1 MIAKQARHHAQNA
14 YVAFCCKPANPN
26 HVRWFAL
33 FSFSQLNDPNYWF
46 EPSRNGAESWA
57 GWVLGGLFIALPVYL
72 IGFVIALL
80 FSIGGW
86 FLTGFALA
94 HEWFSI
100 KYDDLLP
107 NRIQWAD
114 EYRWNILKVILF
126 RGNMHSPYDQ
136 LPGSS
141 AQEKLSLLSGL
152 CSGFFMILLGL
163 PGFLVGMIWGFLL
176 TTIQGLFYGFRLGW
190 VACFSHIGHPECV
203 NDQHHGWSGPF
214 LGKLG
219 FLPMLIVGLAMAMVA
234 ANLVSI
240 AFEWKHSRNLL
251 IDAKSPRLNDALKI
265 PQRFQW
271 MTKQAQNKWGYV
283 RWVYAFPGVLVG
295 GILGFIWSSVVI
307 GSAMVKDAMAYAFC
321 SVRLDSN
328 EQFHKINLRPFDPLS
343 NAMRP
348 YQERY
353 GDWVQA
359 WYVGLGLPVVAVTFV
374 AATLYNLVEA
384 AFLGAGAMHAILYSV
399 RRAEAGAPSWRTYTA
414 LDHRRNLDE
423 GRDESG
429 PRRAN
434 IFFGFK
440 AVVGCLPFALFA
452 LGRLFVYLI
461 GSTITGVAEISLA
474 ALRAGL
480 GVSRD
485 RFKLTWRFF
494 SMNLPRI
501 YQNDE
506 RYDYNAL
513 SHLRFWLRMPGMV
526 LGGIVG
532 LMVFTVPMALRLTKS
547 LVWYMLAGVWAFFA
561 TFVLN
566 ASVSSLGDQAQ
577 SQCFDWTGHYDSKA
591 DHRQTQNEWWFQKL
605 RQFRLHLFGRKS
617 MAEQAADAIASKQE
631 FNVPGQHR
639 HRALLEELHRPNP
652 IRRWMTP
659 DYQWDVQLRD
669 VNAVLTVRHPT
680 GTPDCQW
687 DVQLRDVSAV
697 LTVRHPTGQ
706 RSWLLDKLFRGDG
719 MFPPPPSTPYGRIK

>member
-14 YVAFCCKPANPN
+14 YVAFCCKPATD

-33 FSFSQLNDPNYWF
+33 FSFSQLNDPNYWY
-46 EPSRNGAESWA
+46 EPSRNRAESWA

-80 FSIGGW
+80 FSMGGW

-141 AQEKLSLLSGL
+141 DHEKLSLLSGL
-152 CSGFFMILLGL
+152 FSGFFMILLGL

-190 VACFSHIGHPECV
+190 VACFSHIRHPECV
-203 NDQHHGWSGPF
+203 NDQNHGWSGPF

-219 FLPMLIVGLAMAMVA
+219 FLPMLIVGLAMAMVT

-240 AFEWKHSRNLL
+240 AFGWKHSRNLL
-251 IDAKSPRLNDALKI
+251 IGAKSPRLNDSLKI

-321 SVRLDSN
+321 SVRLESN
-328 EQFHKINLRPFDPLS
+328 ELIHKIHLRPFDPLS

-353 GDWVQA
+353 GAWIQA

-384 AFLGAGAMHAILYSV
+384 AFLGAGTMHAILYSV

-461 GSTITGVAEISLA
+461 GSTITGVADISLA

-480 GVSRD
+480 GVSRK
-485 RFKLTWRFF
+485 RFKLTRRFF

-532 LMVFTVPMALRLTKS
+532 LMFFMVPMALRLTKS

-566 ASVSSLGDQAQ
+566 VPVPSLEDQEQ
-577 SQCFDWTGHYDSKA
+577 SHCFDWTGHYYPKA
-591 DHRQTQNEWWFQKL
+591 DHRQDQNEWWFQKL

-617 MAEQAADAIASKQE
+617 MAEQAADAIASQSK
-631 FNVPGQHR
+631 FNVPGQ

-669 VNAVLTVRHPT
+669 VNAVLTVGHPT
-680 GTPDCQW
+680 G
-687 DVQLRDVSAV
+687 R
-697 LTVRHPTGQ
+697 
-706 RSWLLDKLFRGDG
+706 RSWLLDKLYRDDDG
-719 MFPPPPSTPYGRIK
+719 GVLPPPDASPYGRI